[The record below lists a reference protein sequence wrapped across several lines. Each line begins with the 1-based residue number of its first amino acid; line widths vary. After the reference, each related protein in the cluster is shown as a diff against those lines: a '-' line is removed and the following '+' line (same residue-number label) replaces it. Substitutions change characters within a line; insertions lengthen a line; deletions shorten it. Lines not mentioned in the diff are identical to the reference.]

1 MFKATTPETH
11 LMTQL
16 ADTQELS
23 EQLQKLIGERLPQE
37 ADMPAFTRGLYSGL
51 TAVDLVQER
60 PDHLYAAA
68 VNLYRF
74 VFRRASGEV
83 KVRVFNPRLDEHGY
97 ATPHTVVE
105 IVQPDTPFL
114 VDSVSAELSRV
125 GADIQVI
132 LHPIFKVERNIDGK
146 VVQLDVAPSLAPTD
160 AARLESVLHLRV
172 RAQPAEKFGE
182 IEQRLRGV
190 LRDVHVA
197 IQDYPLMRERC
208 AALATS
214 LESTQESSAVDV
226 TRSESGEFLRW
237 MSQREFV
244 FLGYQRLQRKG
255 TGETSYVRGE
265 GLGLL
270 RDPSRDVFDWTRV
283 PSDLRGTV
291 VFKSTVPSTVH
302 RAVPF
307 DVVVTCLPSGEAL
320 EAFVGLFSLSAYS
333 RSPSEIPLLRQKLKR
348 VVDSSGFLPES
359 YDAKTLR
366 YILETYPRDELFQ
379 IDEATLL
386 RIGQGILR
394 IQHRQR
400 VALFTRKDAV
410 GRFVSCLVY
419 VPRDRMDT
427 TLRLKVQDI
436 LCRAYGGELASY
448 STSLGNEPHAKL
460 HFIINTADPSK
471 TPIHQEIEAQ
481 IEKVTQGWEDRLLGA
496 LVAEFGEQVGSAR
509 ARQFAQAFPASYRE
523 AYDEL
528 AAVSDVALA
537 VDAATSGVPRMK
549 LFRPVEFGEHQLR
562 LKVFIPSGIA
572 ALSDI
577 VPMLENMGL
586 RVVSEVPFEI
596 RASGGLKGVRLQD
609 FTVSTEGDVPVD
621 LALVRAPFIAVF
633 GAVWSGAMAD
643 DGFNKLI
650 IHAHLQG
657 RDVKVLRTYALYLRQ
672 VRSPFSLH
680 YMEATL
686 RRYPDFTRTLVQVFY
701 TKFDPAWLST
711 PAAIAGTSVPARPS
725 VRGLSPEDEVI
736 SQRQTIA
743 DELIKKARSMLDAV
757 DNLDD
762 DRILRAFLSVL
773 DATVRTN
780 FFQLDASGHQ
790 KDYVALKFD
799 CMRIEN
805 LPKPRPLRE
814 IFVFSPRVEGVHL
827 RFGLVA
833 RGGLRWSDRLED
845 FRTEVL
851 GLVKA
856 QQVKNA
862 VIVPVGSKGGF
873 VVQKAPPPEAG
884 RDAQLQ
890 EGIACYRIFVSGL
903 LDVTD
908 NRVQGKVTRPES
920 VIAHDGDDPYLVV
933 AADKGTATFSDIA
946 NEISVSRGF
955 WLGDA
960 FASGGSAGYD
970 HKVMGITARGAWE
983 SVKRHFREMG
993 KDIQTTPFT
1002 CCGVGDMSGDVF
1014 GNGMLQSKQ
1023 LQLVA
1028 AFNHQHIFLDP
1039 TPDAARSW
1047 QERERM
1053 FRLPRST
1060 WADYDPSLISKG
1072 GGVFERKSKRIALSL
1087 EIKALLGINDDSLS
1101 PNDLIVAILRC
1112 KVELLFFG
1120 GIGTYVKGRAESH
1133 AEVGDRSNDLLRVN
1147 ASELGAAV
1155 IGEGANLAMTQDA
1168 RVEFALAGGRC
1179 NTDFIDNSAG
1189 VDCSDHE
1196 VNIKILLGQ
1205 IESGGEMT
1213 RKQRNVLLADM
1224 TEDVAGLV
1232 LRDNYLQSQAITVS
1246 QGVGVRLTDRL
1257 GRYIRAL
1264 EKRGVMDRKLEHLP
1278 DDEGLVER
1286 VRRGLGFTRPEL
1298 STLLSYSKNVL
1309 YSDLLQS
1316 SLPDDPALEPFLI
1329 DYFPDVLQAR
1339 YPEAI
1344 RLHQLR
1350 REISATVLTNEL
1362 INRMGITFVHEACEM
1377 TGVGAAAVAGA
1388 YLVAREV
1395 LNMPAL
1401 WRAIEDLDGVVHGSV
1416 QASML
1421 ADCGRSQNN
1430 FVVWLV
1436 RTHGSNATVDGLV
1449 RTYKEPFQEL
1459 VASLHELVS
1468 QTEREEAD
1476 VKAKDRITQGV
1487 PTTLAMTIAL
1497 LPLFAALGDIVQL
1510 SFDTHRAVGETAR
1523 VYFRVGEKFGV
1534 TWLRGLA
1541 RRLPT
1546 ERAWDRQAV
1555 AAVLNDLHA
1564 TQRELVGVI
1573 LSSSAANVAPQLVI
1587 DAWCAKRQ
1595 ALVDRNTQLV
1605 AELQSAMAPNF
1616 AMLAVA
1622 NGHLKSL
1629 LLDAQKSV
1637 TLVPPPA
1644 AQRRKPG

>member
-1 MFKATTPETH
+1 MN
-11 LMTQL
+11 QL
-16 ADTQELS
+16 ADTTALF
-23 EQLQKLIGERLPQE
+23 EQLFALIRERLPQE
-37 ADMPAFTRGLYSGL
+37 ADAQLVFTKGLYSGP
-51 TAVDLVQER
+51 TAVDVLSER

-68 VNLYRF
+68 INLHRF
-74 VFRRASGEV
+74 VAQRKEGEV
-83 KVRVFNPRLDEHGY
+83 KVRVFNANLDEHGY
-97 ATPHTVVE
+97 ATPHTIVEVV
-105 IVQPDTPFL
+105 QADTPFL
-114 VDSVSAELSRV
+114 VDSVSAELSRL
-125 GADIQVI
+125 GAEIQLI
-132 LHPIFKVERNIDGK
+132 LHSLYRIERNIDGQ
-146 VVQLDVAPSLAPTD
+146 VVSLDVAQSLGQESSG
-160 AARLESVLHLRV
+160 RIESVLHLRV
-172 RAQPAEKFGE
+172 RAQPPETFAE
-182 IEQRLRGV
+182 IEERLRAV

-197 IQDYPLMRERC
+197 IQDYPLMLEKC
-208 AALATS
+208 VELATT
-214 LESTQESSAVDV
+214 LEQAEQAPAADITH
-226 TRSESGEFLRW
+226 SESGELLRW
-237 MSQREFV
+237 MADHEFT
-244 FLGYQRLQRKG
+244 FLGYLRLQRKAHANQ
-255 TGETSYVRGE
+255 SYVRGE

-270 RDPSRDVFDWTRV
+270 RDPSRDVFDWSIV
-283 PSDLRGTV
+283 PAELRGTMV
-291 VFKSTVPSTVH
+291 LKANVASTVH
-302 RAVPF
+302 RAVPL
-307 DVVVTCLPSGEAL
+307 DVVVTCVPSGEAL

-348 VVDSSGFLPES
+348 VIESSGFLPES

-386 RIGQGILR
+386 QNGQGILR
-394 IQHRQR
+394 IQHRHR
-400 VALFTRKDAV
+400 VALFTRRDV
-410 GRFVSCLVY
+410 LGRFVSCLVY
-419 VPRDRMDT
+419 VPRERMDT
-427 TLRLKVQDI
+427 NLRLKVQDI

-448 STSLGNEPHAKL
+448 STSLNNEPHAKL
-460 HFIINTADPSK
+460 QFIVNTVDPSK
-471 TPIHQEIEAQ
+471 TPIHQEVEAQ
-481 IEKVTQGWEDRLLGA
+481 IEKVTQGWQDRLLAA
-496 LVAEFGEQVGSAR
+496 LVSEFGEQLGSAR
-509 ARQFAQAFPASYRE
+509 ARQFAHAFPASYRE

-549 LFRPVEFGEHQLR
+549 LFRPVEFAPHQLR
-562 LKVFIPSGIA
+562 LKVFVPAGIA

-586 RVVSEVPFEI
+586 RVVSEVPYDI
-596 RASGGLKGVRLQD
+596 RATGGLKAVRLQD
-609 FTVSTEGDVPVD
+609 FTVATEGEVPVD

-657 RDVKVLRTYALYLRQ
+657 RDVKLLRSYARYLRQ
-672 VRSPFSLH
+672 ARSPFSLH

-686 RRYPDFTRTLVQVFY
+686 RRYPEFTRTLVRIFH
-701 TKFDPAWLST
+701 TKFDPKWQPEGSSEAS
-711 PAAIAGTSVPARPS
+711 AAVPALPGSRPPS
-725 VRGLSPEDEVI
+725 ADDRHFAL
-736 SQRQTIA
+736 RQNAA
-743 DELIKKARSMLDAV
+743 DELIKKARTLLDSV

-762 DRILRAFLSVL
+762 DRILRSFLSVV

-780 FFQLDASGHQ
+780 FYQLDASGNQ

-873 VVQKAPPPEAG
+873 VVSKAPPPEAG

-890 EGIACYRIFVSGL
+890 EGIACYRTFVSGL

-908 NRVQGKVTRPES
+908 NREHGEIVRPPN
-920 VIAHDGDDPYLVV
+920 VVAHDGDDPYLVV

-993 KDIQTTPFT
+993 KDVQTTPFT

-1023 LQLVA
+1023 MLLVA

-1039 TPDAARSW
+1039 SPDPERSW
-1047 QERERM
+1047 QERQRL
-1053 FRLPRST
+1053 FKLPRST
-1060 WADYDPSLISKG
+1060 WADYDPSVISSG
-1072 GGVFERKSKRIALSL
+1072 GGVFERKAKRMPLSP
-1087 EIKALLGINDDSLS
+1087 EVKALLGVNEDSLA
-1101 PNDLIVAILRC
+1101 PNDLITAILKC

-1120 GIGTYVKGRAESH
+1120 GIGTYVKARGESH
-1133 AEVGDRSNDLLRVN
+1133 AEVGDRANDAVRVD
-1147 ASELGAAV
+1147 ASEVGAAV
-1155 IGEGANLAMTQDA
+1155 IAEGANLAMTQGA
-1168 RVEFALAGGRC
+1168 RVEFSLAGGRC

-1196 VNIKILLGQ
+1196 VNIKILLSQ
-1205 IESGGEMT
+1205 IESSGELT
-1213 RKQRNVLLADM
+1213 RKQRNVLLSEM
-1224 TEDVAGLV
+1224 TEDVARLV

-1246 QGVGVRLTDRL
+1246 QGIGTRLTDRL
-1257 GRYIRAL
+1257 GRYIRML
-1264 EKRGVMDRKLEHLP
+1264 EKRGILDRKLERLP
-1278 DDEGLVER
+1278 DDEALADR

-1309 YSDLLQS
+1309 YADLLQS
-1316 SLPDDPALEPFLI
+1316 DLPDDPALEPFLVE
-1329 DYFPDVLQAR
+1329 YFPEVLQRR
-1339 YPEAI
+1339 YPEAL
-1344 RLHQLR
+1344 RAHQLR
-1350 REISATVLTNEL
+1350 REISATALTNEL
-1362 INRMGITFVHEACEM
+1362 INRMGITFVSEACEA
-1377 TGVGAAAVAGA
+1377 TGVGPAVVAGA

-1395 LNMPAL
+1395 LGMPGL
-1401 WRAIEDLDGVVHGSV
+1401 WAAIEALDGVVHGSV
-1416 QASML
+1416 QAAML
-1421 ADCGRSQNN
+1421 ADCGRSQNA
-1430 FVVWLV
+1430 FCMWLL
-1436 RTHGSNATVDGLV
+1436 RTHGQQGTVDGLIE
-1449 RTYKEPFQEL
+1449 TYMEPFRDL
-1459 VASLHELVS
+1459 VESLHDWAS
-1468 QTEREEAD
+1468 PSEREEAD
-1476 VKAKDRITQGV
+1476 NKVKERTAQGV
-1487 PTTLAMTIAL
+1487 PANLAMRVAL
-1497 LPLFAALGDIVQL
+1497 LPLCSQLGDIVQL
-1510 SFDTHRAVGETAR
+1510 SFETHRAVGETAR
-1523 VYFRVGEKFGV
+1523 VYFRVGERFGL

-1555 AAVLNDLHA
+1555 AAVLSDLLA
-1564 TQRELVGVI
+1564 TQRALVGVI
-1573 LSSSAANVAPQLVI
+1573 LSSSVANLAPQLVI
-1587 DAWCAKRQ
+1587 DSWCAKRK
-1595 ALVDRNTQLV
+1595 ALVDRNSQLV
-1605 AELQSAMAPNF
+1605 AELKSSQTPNF

-1629 LLDAQKSV
+1629 LADAQKCV
-1637 TLVPPPA
+1637 TLAPPA
-1644 AQRRKPG
+1644 SQPRRRP